1 MWGEALK
8 RWWASP
14 QATVMTTH
22 QWINRHNDE
31 QLGWHQASGIRHEA
45 YNGNYMKHDQ
55 QSKWIKMAIFLTNLT
70 VLICSNDKWTSRV
83 NKNSCHWYTSPPH
96 GGLHWSRNWSRKH
109 GSYETPGIHF
119 KQWMCFEPLA
129 MTSPSVSVAIAATI
143 AAISYQASCWAST
156 TYGRCLRCL
165 LAHPIP
171 QRPVVA
177 FFAVIWSP
185 FFSLEHVDFA
195 RDFCSFF
202 SEFLWC
208 QQILLEPE
216 GFVLFTV
223 PAFVGYTFG
232 WQKTV
237 EE

>member
-1 MWGEALK
+1 MTNEPAVSTKNNATDTQVLLGGCIPKLIPKAWQLWDTDSFHFGNGCVLNL
-8 RWWASP
+8 WQWHL
-14 QATVMTTH
+14 QAFLLL
-22 QWINRHNDE
+22 
-31 QLGWHQASGIRHEA
+31 QLH
-45 YNGNYMKHDQ
+45 
-55 QSKWIKMAIFLTNLT
+55 
-70 VLICSNDKWTSRV
+70 
-83 NKNSCHWYTSPPH
+83 
-96 GGLHWSRNWSRKH
+96 
-109 GSYETPGIHF
+109 
-119 KQWMCFEPLA
+119 
-129 MTSPSVSVAIAATI
+129 I